1 MSEETTSMFNYTDQ
15 IQSTAY
21 TQFIADQHD
30 IAVQTTGRM
39 TFVFLLD
46 KVDTERSE
54 VYKEEK
60 HGRIYLP
67 HFEERA
73 IYKTNTWVATL
84 NTQNYTETESNM
96 EFEFD
101 FGRMVHNINELKQKS
116 AGILSIRNISKKPIW
131 VEISDFLI
139 IRSHSEI
146 LYKKAVEGTVYKFM
160 AEVNRENDIIE
171 LSYKGDSEYLSFL
184 EKHNSRLL
192 PRRTI
197 DINLNNSI
205 YKNASDVIESGTLI
219 LNDRM
224 KLYQVIG
231 AYPRNDSY
239 GRYISWIVQGELV
252 NMAKADGLPH
262 DYAEVVK
269 KNQYGL
275 GKKFNLG

>member
-1 MSEETTSMFNYTDQ
+1 MSDTSFNYTDQ

-30 IAVQTTGRM
+30 QAVQTTGRK
-39 TFVFLLD
+39 TYVFLLD
-46 KVDTERSE
+46 KIDTERSE

-73 IYKTNTWVATL
+73 IYKTNTWTATL
-84 NTQNYTETESNM
+84 NAQNYTEVENAV

-101 FGRMVHNINELKQKS
+101 FGRMVHNIHELKEKS
-116 AGILSIRNISKKPIW
+116 AGTLSIKNISKEPLWIE
-131 VEISDFLI
+131 VSNSLI
-139 IRSHSEI
+139 LRRHSEI
-146 LYKKAVEGTVYKFM
+146 LYKKDIAGTVYKFLN
-160 AEVNRENDIIE
+160 EVNKETDLIE
-171 LSYKGDSEYLSFL
+171 LSYKGDSEYLEFL
-184 EKHNSRLL
+184 EKHNSRVL

-197 DINLNNSI
+197 NLSLNNSI
-205 YKNASDVIESGTLI
+205 YKNASDVIDSGTLI

-231 AYPRNDSY
+231 AYPKNDSY
-239 GRYISWIVQGELV
+239 GRYISWIVKGELF
-252 NMAKADGLPH
+252 NMAKADGLPN
-262 DYAEVVK
+262 DYAEVIK

-275 GKKFNLG
+275 TKKFNLG